1 MADDAVPKTF
11 TNLGQSVPD
20 IFAGFA
26 AETSASLTAQ
36 GLRIQAYGTLTDTQM
51 RAAGMEISAAGIN
64 TQAQGLR
71 IKAAGDIAEGQ
82 EYDLAAALARKN
94 DDYVKESAAIQSL
107 QLDREISGTMGT
119 ARATAAASGLKESGS
134 VVDIL
139 ADSAAQ
145 GALAQSVLEKQTAI
159 STAGYEEQAQSY
171 DVMSAAARM
180 AAGGE
185 TSIADATDAI
195 AGQTRALGAQTAAV
209 GATVAGQQMSL
220 AQQTEEAG
228 KSAAT
233 GDFIGAALKGAAA
246 IAGFAL
252 GPATGGLSRVA
263 AGAVEGAEGAATGS
277 PAGLPTQA

>member
-1 MADDAVPKTF
+1 MADSLSSSTF
-11 TNLGQSVPD
+11 TNLGNSVAG
-20 IFAGFA
+20 IFSGFA
-26 AETSASLTAQ
+26 AETNASLQAQ
-36 GLRIQAYGTLTDTQM
+36 GLRIQAYGTLTSSQLS
-51 RAAGMEISAAGIN
+51 AQGMSIQALGID

-71 IKAAGDIAEGQ
+71 IKAQGDIAEGA

-94 DDYVKESAAIQSL
+94 EAYTQESAAIQSM

-145 GALAQSVLEKQTAI
+145 GALAHSVLEKQTAI
-159 STAGYEEQAQSY
+159 SVAGYEEQAQSY

-195 AGQTRALGAQTAAV
+195 AGQTRALGAQTAQV

-220 AQQTEEAG
+220 AQQTEDAG

-246 IAGFAL
+246 VAGLFLPGA
-252 GPATGGLSRVA
+252 GAA
-263 AGAVEGAEGAATGS
+263 AGAVEAE
-277 PAGLPTQA
+277 PAGLPEQA